1 MFLAKYQ
8 SELEFCLAR
17 AAELLGGPA
26 LPVRLEWEMEQTLRR
41 QLKLELR
48 RGLGREPAVL
58 RFDRS
63 KRGHEMEIGVERHR
77 WETREGPLRVVRVVV
92 PCGPG
97 SVEDFWAVPAGDYRR
112 FYRCLRTEVCGGE
125 GEPEPILPETDLKRL
140 WDNTIGFLRRGQTEL
155 LRYGI
160 VPKRG
165 VFLTGEPGNGKTTAC
180 RWLAW
185 QCRRHA
191 LEWKNVTAELFE
203 NARADRTVPALF
215 SLDSPGVIL
224 FDDFDAAFCD
234 EDRSAD
240 RDKRATFLA
249 ELDGVRQKVGI
260 AYLFASNLGPEELD
274 SAMRRPGRI
283 DVILRFPR
291 PDASLR
297 RRMIRQRWHA
307 DLQAGLDVE
316 SVVAETEGWSF
327 AELEEARK
335 LLILR
340 RLDTAGWDWP
350 AVRDSLTL
358 AAAPRRPRPIGFVP
372 NVPDFHPT
380 PAVCAKSVGS
390 ETE

>member
-97 SVEDFWAVPAGDYRR
+97 SVEDFWAVPAADYRR
-112 FYRCLRTEVCGGE
+112 FYRCLR
-125 GEPEPILPETDLKRL
+125 
-140 WDNTIGFLRRGQTEL
+140 
-155 LRYGI
+155 
-160 VPKRG
+160 
-165 VFLTGEPGNGKTTAC
+165 
-180 RWLAW
+180 
-185 QCRRHA
+185 
-191 LEWKNVTAELFE
+191 
-203 NARADRTVPALF
+203 
-215 SLDSPGVIL
+215 
-224 FDDFDAAFCD
+224 
-234 EDRSAD
+234 
-240 RDKRATFLA
+240 
-249 ELDGVRQKVGI
+249 
-260 AYLFASNLGPEELD
+260 
-274 SAMRRPGRI
+274 
-283 DVILRFPR
+283 
-291 PDASLR
+291 
-297 RRMIRQRWHA
+297 
-307 DLQAGLDVE
+307 
-316 SVVAETEGWSF
+316 AETEGWSF

-335 LLILR
+335 LLVLR

-390 ETE
+390 EAE